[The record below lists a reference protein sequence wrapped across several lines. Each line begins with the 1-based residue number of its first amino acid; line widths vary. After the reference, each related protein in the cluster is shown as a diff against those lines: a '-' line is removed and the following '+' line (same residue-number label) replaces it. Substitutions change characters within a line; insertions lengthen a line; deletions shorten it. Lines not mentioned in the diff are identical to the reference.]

1 MEIERS
7 TGIPQSSCWCTR
19 TDFPPAL
26 LESIAP
32 EARGKACIC
41 QACAQA
47 ANSAAPTTQEN

>member
-1 MEIERS
+1 M
-7 TGIPQSSCWCTR
+7 PQSSCWCTR